1 MSGSS
6 LQVAAGG
13 RAIGRRRLARFAWRR
28 PGFLTG
34 VLCGV
39 VLVFAARFAIN
50 RTNVADWLVSP
61 LLIADSQGKADAIV
75 VLGAGVVGECGVNQ
89 NGVRR
94 VLLAAR
100 LYRDGRAPLVYFS
113 GGVGA
118 GGCPVS
124 VAMAGLAREVGVP
137 QASIRVE
144 TASRS
149 TGENGERVAPLLR
162 ALNVQRVLLVTDR
175 LHMPRAAGV
184 FAQLGFDV
192 ERASVPVYEG
202 HPNNVSMLAAG
213 FREALAI
220 AYYRRQGWVI
230 AGLPGSAEQTHARSG
245 AANAAR
251 GDGERSGESMLV
263 NVANPA
269 GPLVIHGASYAG
281 GWPLK
286 QVGSVPVINTGVAGQ
301 QSFEMLER
309 FERDVVAKRPRAVI
323 VWGFINDVFRSAPD
337 KMDAALARVRDGYTR
352 MVAIARANGI
362 EPILATEVTV
372 RPVDSWSEMVM
383 GPIGRLLGKESNA
396 ERINKH
402 VLATN
407 RWLMDYARQ
416 ERLLLIDLQGT
427 LSEASGLRR
436 KEFALEDGSHIPP
449 AGYEAITA
457 YVTPILEAHFMGRGA
472 AR

>member
-1 MSGSS
+1 
-6 LQVAAGG
+6 
-13 RAIGRRRLARFAWRR
+13 
-28 PGFLTG
+28 
-34 VLCGV
+34 
-39 VLVFAARFAIN
+39 
-50 RTNVADWLVSP
+50 VSP
-61 LLIADSQGKADAIV
+61 LLIADSSGKADAIV

-100 LYRDGRAPLVYFS
+100 LYRESRAPLMFFS

-124 VAMAGLAREVGVP
+124 VAMAALAREVGVP
-137 QASIRVE
+137 EASIRVE
-144 TASRS
+144 TVSRS
-149 TGENGERVAPLLR
+149 TRENGERVAPLLR

-202 HPNNVSMLAAG
+202 HPNNVSMLSAG
-213 FREALAI
+213 FREAVAI
-220 AYYRRQGWVI
+220 AYYRRHGWVVR
-230 AGLPGSAEQTHARSG
+230 GLPESAEQSHARTSG
-245 AANAAR
+245 AEPARVGHEEAA
-251 GDGERSGESMLV
+251 GERMVV
-263 NVANPA
+263 NVANPT

-286 QVGSVPVINTGVAGQ
+286 QVGAVPVVNTGVAGQ

-309 FERDVVAKRPRAVI
+309 FERDVVSKRPRAVI

-337 KMDAALARVRDGYTR
+337 KMDAALARVRDSYTR
-352 MVAIARANGI
+352 MVAIARASGI

-372 RPVDSWSEMVM
+372 RPVDSWSETVM

-407 RWLMDYARQ
+407 RWLMEYARQ

-427 LSEASGLRR
+427 LSEASGQRR
-436 KEFALEDGSHIPP
+436 REFALEDGSHIPP
-449 AGYEAITA
+449 AGYTAITA